1 MALCACISLCA
12 PPPSS
17 LYHSLLFCS
26 SRSFLPLP
34 SLAHLHE
41 GLDMKVVH
49 RDVKASNVLLDE
61 QWNAK
66 LGDFA
71 LAKVIGHDQGPAA
84 TRVLGTFG

>member
-1 MALCACISLCA
+1 MLLLPWLQYY
-12 PPPSS
+12 PPPFPPFSPNPPHPSLSS
-17 LYHSLLFCS
+17 LS
-26 SRSFLPLP
+26 
-34 SLAHLHE
+34 HLHE
-41 GLDMKVVH
+41 GLDVKVVH